1 MVRAGSVLPPM
12 IRDAAQSLR
21 ITDETTAEI
30 LGDALIRAYTAGA
43 QDADERNCS
52 GDLRADHAALDS

>member
-1 MVRAGSVLPPM
+1 M